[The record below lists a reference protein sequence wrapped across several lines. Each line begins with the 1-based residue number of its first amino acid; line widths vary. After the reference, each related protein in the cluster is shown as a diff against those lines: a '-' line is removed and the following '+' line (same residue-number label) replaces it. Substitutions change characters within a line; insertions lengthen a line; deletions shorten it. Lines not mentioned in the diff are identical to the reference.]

1 MFHWDING
9 SFGCILFDR
18 GRTGPHAGMTE
29 TLEASGAA
37 LTSDE
42 SEVEEAH
49 SLGWPTGC
57 SCNITKSL
65 GKYAKIH
72 ERSTTNFD
80 CFTIYLR
87 KSLLSKG
94 FQKDFGDDDFP
105 LQKNCRPQEAP
116 APLRLLE
123 AWELGSYKFRYFE
136 FQDVSNIFEFWI
148 ILLVSPW
155 VDIILNHFVGFEFQ
169 DVKHILGGGFK

>member
-1 MFHWDING
+1 
-9 SFGCILFDR
+9 
-18 GRTGPHAGMTE
+18 MTE

-42 SEVEEAH
+42 SEVEEARVAYWMVLQH
-49 SLGWPTGC
+49 HKKLRKL
-57 SCNITKSL
+57 I
-65 GKYAKIH
+65 AKIH

-105 LQKNCRPQEAP
+105 KKNCRPQEAP

-123 AWELGSYKFRYFE
+123 A
-136 FQDVSNIFEFWI
+136 
-148 ILLVSPW
+148 
-155 VDIILNHFVGFEFQ
+155 
-169 DVKHILGGGFK
+169 